1 MASQPSPDMF
11 KLLLILTVGVAI
23 GYGYGW
29 KDAQS
34 NDKAVY
40 ERLVDRIG
48 GSNRDLVSN
57 DVDARIAK
65 TDGR

>member
-1 MASQPSPDMF
+1 MF

-29 KDAQS
+29 KDAQF

-57 DVDARIAK
+57 DVDSRIAK
-65 TDGR
+65 SDGR